1 MITAQGGPLTGKR
14 IVRGRE
20 AECADHYQVQWYER
34 LSGKGMP
41 RVRGKGKGDLFVAVE
56 VRSPTNL
63 TPRQRE
69 LLEEFAKLEDKRT
82 PGGSS

>member
-1 MITAQGGPLTGKR
+1 MITAQRGPLTGKR

-20 AECADHYQVQWYER
+20 AECADHYQAQSYER

-41 RVRGKGKGDLFVAVE
+41 RLRGKGKGDLFVAVE
-56 VRSPTNL
+56 VRTPTHL

-69 LLEEFAKLEDKRT
+69 LLEEFARLEAKRT
-82 PGGSS
+82 AGGST